1 MSAVE
6 NEVEVVRAGPLTAF
20 QDRGR
25 PGLAQLG
32 VPPSGAA
39 DMPAFELGN
48 RIVGNDPGAAALE
61 ATLVGPTLRF
71 AQAALVAVTGA
82 DAGATIA
89 GRPLAPGIPA
99 AVPAGALLE
108 LGPCRDGVRAY
119 IFVRGGFAVEA
130 ALGSRSHDLLTG
142 LGPPPLRD
150 GDRLPV
156 GPEPRQPPQHAGIAL
171 VQRPGDPTLS
181 VVPGPRHDWFPPEAL
196 AALTEVTWRVGIDS
210 NRVGIRLEGPPLA
223 RLDRGELLSE
233 GLVTGAIQV
242 TSGGQ
247 PIVLGPDHPTT
258 GGYPVIA
265 VVLAADLALAG
276 QFAPGA
282 SVRFRLA
289 RPAPT

>member
-1 MSAVE
+1 MSEVE
-6 NEVEVVRAGPLTAF
+6 NEVEVVRAGPLTTF

-25 PGLAQLG
+25 PGLAHLG

-39 DMPAFELGN
+39 DPPNFELGN
-48 RIVGNDPGAAALE
+48 RIVGNDRDAAALE

-82 DAGATIA
+82 ETGATIA
-89 GRPLAPGIPA
+89 GRPLARGTVA
-99 AVPAGALLE
+99 EVPAGALLE
-108 LGPCRDGVRAY
+108 LGACRDGVRAY

-130 ALGSRSHDLLTG
+130 TLGSRSHDLLTG

-156 GPEPRQPPQHAGIAL
+156 GPEPVRPPQPAGNAL
-171 VQRPGDPTLS
+171 FQRPSDAALS
-181 VVPGPRHDWFPPEAL
+181 IVPGPRDDWFPPEAL
-196 AALTEVTWRVGIDS
+196 ATLTDVTWRVGIDS

-247 PIVLGPDHPTT
+247 PIVVGPDHPTT

-276 QFAPGA
+276 QLAPGA
-282 SVRFRLA
+282 NVCFRLA
-289 RPAPT
+289 RSGPT